1 MKFTDIE
8 YFDKISELESFSKT
22 AIFFNVSQPTIS
34 FAVQRLESEMKK
46 TLINRNRSH
55 GEISLT
61 DAGQIFEK
69 HAKKILQEV
78 VAAHEEIDRI
88 NWPTIEFGLPQI
100 IGNYYFPKL
109 VKHFVG
115 NPFFQNVATHEA
127 GSDLL
132 LKALKNHRLDLA
144 IISSVNPVKIEGLET
159 IEIDRKKYLIVV
171 SKDNPLAKQKEISF
185 EDLVNEKFVSLK
197 EGNVH
202 PIAFRQLEETYNV
215 YPKIIYETPDVNIL
229 KKMIA
234 EKTGIGFI
242 VEIAVD
248 KQDNLATLQLK
259 NKRVPEFIISFV
271 YKKDLQIPGIKNIV
285 EELRNN
291 SIFDQNQ
298 ETKH

>member
-8 YFDKISELESFSKT
+8 YFDKLSELESFSKT

-34 FAVQRLESEMKK
+34 FAIQRLENEMKK

-61 DAGQIFEK
+61 EAGKVFEK

-78 VAAHEEIDRI
+78 VAAHEEIDRM
-88 NWPTIEFGLPQI
+88 NQPTIEFGLPQI

-115 NPFFQNVATHEA
+115 NPFFQNVATNEA

-132 LKALKNHRLDLA
+132 LGALKNHRLDLA
-144 IISSVNPVKIEGLET
+144 IISSVEPVKIEGLET
-159 IEIDRKKYLIVV
+159 IEIDRKKYSIVV
-171 SKDNPLAKQKEISF
+171 NKDNPLAKQKKVSF
-185 EDLVNEKFVSLK
+185 EDLADEKFVSLK
-197 EGNVH
+197 KGNVH
-202 PIAFRQLEETYNV
+202 PIAFRKLEETYNV
-215 YPKIIYETPDVNIL
+215 YPKIIYETPDINIL

-242 VEIAVD
+242 VEIAVE
-248 KQDNLATLQLK
+248 KQDNLATLELSNEK
-259 NKRVPEFIISFV
+259 VPEFIISFV
-271 YKKDLQIPGIKNIV
+271 YKKDLQIPGIKRIV

-291 SIFDQNQ
+291 SVFDQDR
-298 ETKH
+298 

>member
-8 YFDKISELESFSKT
+8 YFDKLSELESFSKT

-34 FAVQRLESEMKK
+34 FAIQRLENEMKK

-61 DAGQIFEK
+61 EAGKVFEK

-78 VAAHEEIDRI
+78 VAAHEEIDRM
-88 NWPTIEFGLPQI
+88 NQPTIEFGFPQI
-100 IGNYYFPKL
+100 IGNYYLPKL

-115 NPFFQNVATHEA
+115 NPFFQNVATNEA
-127 GSDLL
+127 GSNLL
-132 LKALKNHRLDLA
+132 LGALKNHRLDLA
-144 IISSVNPVKIEGLET
+144 IISSVEPVKIEGLEI
-159 IEIDRKKYLIVV
+159 IEIDRKKYSIVV
-171 SKDNPLAKQKEISF
+171 NKDNPLAKQKKVSF
-185 EDLVNEKFVSLK
+185 EDLADEKFVSLK

-202 PIAFRQLEETYNV
+202 PIAFHKLEETYNV
-215 YPKIIYETPDVNIL
+215 YPKIIYEIPDINIL

-242 VEIAVD
+242 VEIAVE
-248 KQDNLATLQLK
+248 KQDNLATLELSNEK
-259 NKRVPEFIISFV
+259 VPEFIISFV
-271 YKKDLQIPGIKNIV
+271 YKKDLQIPGIKRIV

-291 SIFDQNQ
+291 SVFDQDR
-298 ETKH
+298 